1 MTDQKQI
8 TITNVDQLQS
18 VYKLTEIKLTFDCKK
33 EILNNVVRSIVQLG
47 QLVEKDNKLFGSKKH
62 RAILRTLNVKQEELE
77 RELQVLSKQYEEN
90 RIKLESEP
98 KQETKQ
104 YVPKQLKTRPGTF
117 DLTSVDESKEIE
129 SDEQII
135 TDDLG
140 ML

>member
-1 MTDQKQI
+1 MADQKQI

-18 VYKLTEIKLTFDCKK
+18 VFRLTEIKLTFDCKK
-33 EILNNVVRSIVQLG
+33 EILNSVVRSIVQLG

-77 RELQVLSKQYEEN
+77 RELQVLSKQYDEFRN
-90 RIKLESEP
+90 KLESEP
-98 KQETKQ
+98 KQEPK
-104 YVPKQLKTRPGTF
+104 YVPKQLKTRQGII